1 MKAEL
6 LGEEVEILRETIRAN
21 DGSNVATGAFAR
33 KVDALIGAFYDDIGE
48 LSAIQLS
55 DILDLFL
62 IKVLYVNRG
71 SRDAETLAYLGRMME
86 RYLQTGEMA
95 LGPSGGHIPYLSD
108 LMEETAH
115 PSGPFQNLFEAYRRY
130 GDNAFHLRRLPGE
143 SWEEAPGGR
152 MGGAPRGPPVL
163 RGRRQA
169 VLRPR
174 GEPDLAQ
181 RVQQRSTL
189 QRLSSFSTSTWT
201 RWNEMS
207 GRYVMGMDMQLLAD
221 RMLDAFNR
229 YRQTWDIAFIETAR
243 KYAALFARRWP
254 LSGPP
259 STPWRVTRLLQAG
272 AGRLSRG
279 NAVAPAA
286 SGRTALCPGRAL

>member
-33 KVDALIGAFYDDIGE
+33 KVDALIGAFYDDIAE
-48 LSAIQLS
+48 LGAIQLS

-115 PSGPFQNLFEAYRRY
+115 PSGTFQNLFEAYRRY
-130 GDNAFHLRRLPGE
+130 GDNALFISGVFPESLGRKRR
-143 SWEEAPGGR
+143 GGR
-152 MGGAPRGPPVL
+152 MGGAPLVD
-163 RGRRQA
+163 RQFFVA
-169 VLRPR
+169 VGKQYYGLAASQ
-174 GEPDLAQ
+174 DLAQ
-181 RVQQRSTL
+181 RVQQRGTL
-189 QRLSSFSTSTWT
+189 QRLSSFFDVYVDAL
-201 RWNEMS
+201 NEMS

-229 YRQTWDIAFIETAR
+229 YRQTRDIAYLETAR
-243 KYAALFARRWP
+243 KYAALLKLDGHQWP
-254 LSGPP
+254 ALDAM
-259 STPWRVTRLLQAG
+259 AG
-272 AGRLSRG
+272 D
-279 NAVAPAA
+279 
-286 SGRTALCPGRAL
+286 PGYF